1 MPKAKSPSTRS
12 KLSIEQLALMDFEP
26 WSHKPGDKEPPGKEE
41 IAPALVWVRAA
52 YAALFQTKAELQRF
66 PEQLGDDE
74 FFSLLKG
81 IRDSKSLFQALIII
95 LDTAETRLLAA
106 GAVQAVRREGA

>member
-1 MPKAKSPSTRS
+1 
-12 KLSIEQLALMDFEP
+12 MDFEP
-26 WSHKPGDKEPPGKEE
+26 WSHKPGDKGPPGKEE
-41 IAPALVWVRAA
+41 IAHALVWIRAA
-52 YAALFQTKAELQRF
+52 YAALFRTKAELQRY

-74 FFSLLKG
+74 FFGLLKG

-106 GAVQAVRREGA
+106 GAAEAATPGG